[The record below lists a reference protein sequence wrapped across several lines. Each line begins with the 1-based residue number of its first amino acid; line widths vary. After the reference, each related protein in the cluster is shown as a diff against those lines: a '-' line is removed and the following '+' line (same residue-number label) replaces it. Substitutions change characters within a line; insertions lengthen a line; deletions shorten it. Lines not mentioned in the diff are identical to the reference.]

1 MFVAV
6 PSLFQEQLCFQ
17 FSDNPFDLIEL
28 YVGFANPIAHLSIFK
43 SANRYY
49 PSFKEYRPMNDGARC
64 KIQVDMD
71 EQVVLFPFFFFPP
84 LHSKAVFCN
93 STIQVVFTEA

>member
-49 PSFKEYRPMNDGARC
+49 TSFKEYRPMNDGARC

-71 EQVVLFPFFFFPP
+71 EQVVLFPFFFSSSPFKGSV
-84 LHSKAVFCN
+84 L
-93 STIQVVFTEA
+93 